1 MSRLCING
9 KKLKNTNME
18 KKIAS
23 VRASVIASGVAILLL
38 VAMAVPV
45 KIGFRRI
52 DTYEVTKIEK
62 VYKGTDD
69 VRYFVFT
76 DKGVLLIELSGL
88 NAYPYGIQVIKE
100 LGTFTMET
108 RGVRME
114 MYGMYP
120 NIVNVIEDE

>member
-1 MSRLCING
+1 MG
-9 KKLKNTNME
+9 

-23 VRASVIASGVAILLL
+23 SIVSVGAVLLL
-38 VAMAVPV
+38 VAMAFAV
-45 KIGFRRI
+45 KLGFRKV
-52 DTYEVTKIEK
+52 DTYEVSKIEK

-88 NAYPYGIQVIKE
+88 NAYPYGLQVLKD

-108 RGVRME
+108 RGARME
-114 MYGMYP
+114 MYGIYP
-120 NIVNVIEDE
+120 NIINVIEDE

>member
-1 MSRLCING
+1 MG
-9 KKLKNTNME
+9 

-23 VRASVIASGVAILLL
+23 SIVSVGAVLLL
-38 VAMAVPV
+38 VAMAFAV
-45 KIGFRRI
+45 KLGFRKV
-52 DTYEVTKIEK
+52 DTYEVSKIEK

-88 NAYPYGIQVIKE
+88 NAYPYGLQVLKD

-108 RGVRME
+108 RGARME
-114 MYGMYP
+114 MYGIYP
-120 NIVNVIEDE
+120 NIINVVEHE